1 MDNIFTTIPGPVFK
15 PVSTTP
21 LLTCG
26 VYNRSI
32 FTIPDGTMAALQVD
46 QNGNLRVNVASGG
59 GSSDINIA
67 KIGGVVEGL
76 TNPLPVELSDG
87 TNPFGTV
94 LNPLNVAATGTVTA
108 KIEGN
113 AGAIVDA
120 AQNGTPPANAIQT
133 SAIAATALPTAATTA
148 KTVVPMADKFGRQT
162 VVLNTVRDLVGTLI
176 LSNDSHTSAQNFG
189 SAGGVGIYLDITTFV
204 VTNRSATATVVTL
217 GDGTN
222 NYTYAIAA
230 NGGIVINFPTP
241 LPASSTATQWTV
253 LNSAGVACDYM
264 AVTVANK

>member
-21 LLTCG
+21 LLMCG
-26 VYNRSI
+26 VYNGSI

-87 TNPFGTV
+87 TNPFGTI
-94 LNPLNVAATGTVTA
+94 LNPLSVSLPTTTVTTLTPPT
-108 KIEGN
+108 
-113 AGAIVDA
+113 A

-176 LSNDSHTSAQNFG
+176 LSNDSHTSAQSFG

>member
-1 MDNIFTTIPGPVFK
+1 M
-15 PVSTTP
+15 S
-21 LLTCG
+21 
-26 VYNRSI
+26 
-32 FTIPDGTMAALQVD
+32 ALQVD
-46 QNGNLRVNVASGG
+46 VNGNLCVNVKVGG
-59 GSSDINIA
+59 G
-67 KIGGVVEGL
+67 GG
-76 TNPLPVELSDG
+76 TI
-87 TNPFGTV
+87 
-94 LNPLNVAATGTVTA
+94 GTVTQ
-108 KIEGN
+108 GN
-113 AGAIVDA
+113 KGTIAQSWYVQLTDGSAALGTDA
-120 AQNGTPPANAIQT
+120 NPLRIDPTGT
-133 SAIAATALPTAATTA
+133 
-148 KTVVPMADKFGRQT
+148 TVQP

-189 SAGGVGIYLDITTFV
+189 SAGSTGVYLDITTFV